1 MDAQP
6 SSGTRRRTQLQLRA
20 GAIRSAF
27 LTIALVATLL
37 VTASPAGAQTVVT
50 VEAGDSL
57 SAIAVQHGTT
67 VSALMVANGI
77 TDPDRVYMGQR
88 LVIPGVGATPTTL
101 PTMVVVVQ
109 SGDSLSAIAAEYG
122 VTMAALIEANN
133 ITDPDTVHVG
143 QELLVPGAT
152 RPITPT
158 GPVIVTVRSGDSL
171 SKIAAEYGVS
181 VSALMSLNG
190 ITDPDRLSV
199 GQQLTIP
206 GSMPPTSTLPP
217 LVVTVVSG
225 DSLSGIAAAQGV
237 TVSALMDANGITN
250 PNLLSVGQELRIP
263 GRFAPP
269 IYSIDY
275 GPVVVDGRG
284 WGHGRGMGQY
294 GALGYAIDEGW
305 GRDQIL
311 DHYYG
316 GTTPMVV
323 PDVEIGVRLLSH
335 DSKPTTVYLSD
346 GVLLVAGLQGPWTVI
361 DAKVVRLV
369 LDGDV
374 DRYHVYSGSSCGGDF
389 TDMGLMVDSA
399 VARIA
404 PAWPIGSTPY
414 STGGVASTADGVAYD
429 LVDQAEAGLDQT
441 LQLCEGATSATWYRG
456 EIRAARYG
464 ALQRT
469 VNWVAIEQYLR
480 SVVPS
485 EMPSVW
491 GSMGD
496 GAGRQALQVQAVAA
510 RSYSLAEVRYGYA
523 KTCDTIRCQV
533 YSGRR
538 SRRGGSGWDHE
549 TAETDAAVVA
559 TAGMVRLMDGVVSR
573 TEFSASTGGHTI
585 TADFVGVVDAGDDV
599 SINPVHRWSDEVDA
613 TRVADAFGL
622 GPLYEIQVV
631 ERDGFGD
638 DGGRAV
644 EVELRARDGNR
655 FVVSGD
661 RFRREFGLRSNWFG
675 VAYGPPDAGSSF
687 PAPQVDEYRVT
698 TGYSVE
704 HLASI
709 QAAADHLE
717 MTTAEF
723 QRSAVWVVAFLM
735 NLSDGAANPVDA
747 PDVTGSEKVTTA
759 YFAADGDQQA
769 LEKAAAGL
777 ALDGAEAQG
786 VAVTLLVFLVGLAS
800 AAGR

>member
-1 MDAQP
+1 M
-6 SSGTRRRTQLQLRA
+6 S
-20 GAIRSAF
+20 
-27 LTIALVATLL
+27 ALVATLL
-37 VTASPAGAQTVVT
+37 TTAAPAAADTVVT

-57 SAIAVQHGTT
+57 SEIAVQHGTT
-67 VSALMVANGI
+67 VGALMAANGI
-77 TDPDRVYMGQR
+77 SDPDRVYMGQR
-88 LVIPGVGATPTTL
+88 LVIPGAGATPTTL

-109 SGDSLSAIAAEYG
+109 RGDSLSGIAAEYG
-122 VTMAALIEANN
+122 VTLSALIEANN
-133 ITDPDTVHVG
+133 INDPDTVHVG

-158 GPVIVTVRSGDSL
+158 GPVVVTVRSGDSL

-181 VSALMSLNG
+181 VSALMIQNG
-190 ITDPDRLSV
+190 ITDPDRLSI
-199 GQQLTIP
+199 GQELTIP

-217 LVVTVVSG
+217 LIVTVVSG
-225 DSLSGIAAAQGV
+225 DSLSRIAVEYGV
-237 TVSALMDANGITN
+237 TVSALMDENGITN
-250 PNLLSVGQELRIP
+250 PDLLSVGQQLRIP
-263 GRFAPP
+263 GQFAPP
-269 IYSIDY
+269 VYSIDY
-275 GPVVVDGRG
+275 GPVVVEGRG

-294 GALGYAIDEGW
+294 GALGYAVDEGW

-323 PDVEIGVRLLSH
+323 PDVEIGIRLLSH
-335 DSKPTTVYLSD
+335 DGKPTTVYLSD
-346 GVLLVAGLQGPWTVI
+346 GVMLVAGLQGPWTAV
-361 DAKVVRLV
+361 DARVVRLV

-374 DRYHVYSGSSCGGDF
+374 DRYHVYSGSSCGGGF
-389 TDMGLMVDSA
+389 TDTGLLVNSP

-404 PAWPIGSTPY
+404 PAWPTGSTPY

-429 LVDQAEAGLDQT
+429 LVDQATAGLDQT

-464 ALQRT
+464 ARQRT
-469 VNWVAIEQYLR
+469 VNWVAVEQYLR

-491 GSMGD
+491 SEMGD
-496 GAGRQALQVQAVAA
+496 GAGQEALEAQAVAA
-510 RSYSLAEVRYGYA
+510 RSYALAEVRYEYA

-538 SRRGGSGWDHE
+538 SRRGSSGWDHE
-549 TAETDAAVVA
+549 TAETDAAVTA
-559 TAGMVRLMDGVVSR
+559 TTGMVRLRDGIVSR
-573 TEFSASTGGHTI
+573 TEFSASTGGHTV

-599 SINPVHRWSDEVDA
+599 SINPVHRWTDEVDA
-613 TRVADAFGL
+613 ARVADTFGL
-622 GPLYEIQVV
+622 GPLYEIEVV

-661 RFRREFGLRSNWFG
+661 RFRREFGLRSSWFG
-675 VAYGPPDAGSSF
+675 VAYGPPDAGSAF
-687 PAPQVDEYRVT
+687 PDPQVDEYRVT

-704 HLASI
+704 DLASI
-709 QAAADHLE
+709 QAAADHLQ
-717 MTTAEF
+717 MTTPEF
-723 QRSAVWVVAFLM
+723 QRAAVWVVAFLA
-735 NLSDGAANPVDA
+735 NLSEGATNPVDA
-747 PDVTGSEKVTTA
+747 PAVTGSEKVTTA
-759 YFAADGDQQA
+759 YFAAAGDQQVM
-769 LEKAAAGL
+769 EQVAAGFGL
-777 ALDGAEAQG
+777 NGAEAQA
-786 VAVTLLVFLVGLAS
+786 VSVTLLVFLVGLAR

>member
-1 MDAQP
+1 M
-6 SSGTRRRTQLQLRA
+6 
-20 GAIRSAF
+20 
-27 LTIALVATLL
+27 ATLL
-37 VTASPAGAQTVVT
+37 VTAAPAGAQTVVT

-57 SAIAVQHGTT
+57 SAIAIEHGTT
-67 VSALMVANGI
+67 VNALMAANGI

-109 SGDSLSAIAAEYG
+109 RGDSLSAIAAEYG
-122 VTMAALIEANN
+122 VTLSALIEANN

-158 GPVIVTVRSGDSL
+158 GPVVVTVRSGDSL
-171 SKIAAEYGVS
+171 SKIAAEHGVS
-181 VSALMSLNG
+181 VSALMLLNG
-190 ITDPDRLSV
+190 ITDPDRLSI

-217 LVVTVVSG
+217 LIVTVKSG
-225 DSLSGIAAAQGV
+225 DSLSKIAIGYGV
-237 TVSALMDANGITN
+237 TVSALMDENGITN
-250 PNLLSVGQELRIP
+250 PDLLSIGQQLRIP

-269 IYSIDY
+269 VYSIDY
-275 GPVVVDGRG
+275 GPVVVEGRG

-335 DSKPTTVYLSD
+335 DSKATTVYLSD
-346 GVLLVAGLQGPWTVI
+346 GVLLVGGLQGPWTVV
-361 DAKVVRLV
+361 DARVVRLL

-389 TDMGLMVDSA
+389 TDTGVVIDSP

-414 STGGVASTADGVAYD
+414 STGGVASTADGMAFD
-429 LVDQAEAGLDQT
+429 LVDQATAGLDQV

-464 ALQRT
+464 ARQRT
-469 VNWVAIEQYLR
+469 VNWVAVEQYLR

-491 GSMGD
+491 AAMGD
-496 GAGRQALQVQAVAA
+496 GAGQQALEVQAVAA
-510 RSYSLAEVRYGYA
+510 RSYALAEVRYGYA

-538 SRRGGSGWDHE
+538 SRRGSSGWDHE
-549 TAETDAAVVA
+549 TAGTDAAIAA

-599 SINPVHRWSDEVDA
+599 SINPVHRWTDEVDA

-687 PAPQVDEYRVT
+687 PDPQVDEYRVT
-698 TGYSVE
+698 SSYSVE
-704 HLASI
+704 DLASI
-709 QAAADHLE
+709 EAAADHLQ

-723 QRSAVWVVAFLM
+723 QRAAVWVVAFLV
-735 NLSDGAANPVDA
+735 NLSGDATSPIDA
-747 PDVTGSEKVTTA
+747 PDVTGSREVTTA
-759 YFAADGDQQA
+759 YFAADGDQQT
-769 LEKAAAGL
+769 LEQVAAGF
-777 ALDGAEAQG
+777 ALDGAAAQA

>member
-1 MDAQP
+1 M
-6 SSGTRRRTQLQLRA
+6 
-20 GAIRSAF
+20 
-27 LTIALVATLL
+27 ATLL
-37 VTASPAGAQTVVT
+37 VTAAPAGAQTVVT

-57 SAIAVQHGTT
+57 SAIAIEHGTT
-67 VSALMVANGI
+67 VNALMAANGI

-109 SGDSLSAIAAEYG
+109 RGDSLSAIAAEYG
-122 VTMAALIEANN
+122 VTLSALIEANN

-158 GPVIVTVRSGDSL
+158 GPVVVTVRSGDSL
-171 SKIAAEYGVS
+171 SKIAAEHGVS
-181 VSALMSLNG
+181 VSALMLLNG
-190 ITDPDRLSV
+190 ITDPDRLSI

-217 LVVTVVSG
+217 LIVTVKSG
-225 DSLSGIAAAQGV
+225 DSLSKIAIGYGV
-237 TVSALMDANGITN
+237 TVSALMDENGITN
-250 PNLLSVGQELRIP
+250 PDLLSIGQQLRIP

-269 IYSIDY
+269 VYSIDY
-275 GPVVVDGRG
+275 GPVVVEGRG

-335 DSKPTTVYLSD
+335 DSKATTVYLSD
-346 GVLLVAGLQGPWTVI
+346 GVLLVGGLQGPWTVV
-361 DAKVVRLV
+361 DARVVRLL

-389 TDMGLMVDSA
+389 TDTGVVIDSP

-414 STGGVASTADGVAYD
+414 STGGVASTADGMAFD
-429 LVDQAEAGLDQT
+429 LVDQATAGLDQV

-464 ALQRT
+464 ARQRT
-469 VNWVAIEQYLR
+469 VNWVAVEQYLR

-491 GSMGD
+491 AAMGD
-496 GAGRQALQVQAVAA
+496 GAGQQALEVQAVAA
-510 RSYSLAEVRYGYA
+510 RSYALAEVRYGYA

-538 SRRGGSGWDHE
+538 SRRGSSGWDHE
-549 TAETDAAVVA
+549 TAGTDAAIAA

-599 SINPVHRWSDEVDA
+599 SINPVHRWTDEVDA

-655 FVVSGD
+655 FVVSGN

-687 PAPQVDEYRVT
+687 PDPQVDEYRVT
-698 TGYSVE
+698 SSYSVE
-704 HLASI
+704 DLASI
-709 QAAADHLE
+709 EAAADHLQ

-723 QRSAVWVVAFLM
+723 QRAAVWVVAFLV
-735 NLSDGAANPVDA
+735 NLSGDATSPIDA
-747 PDVTGSEKVTTA
+747 PDVTGSREVTTA
-759 YFAADGDQQA
+759 YFAADGDQQT
-769 LEKAAAGL
+769 LEQVAAGF
-777 ALDGAEAQG
+777 ALDGAAAQA

>member
-1 MDAQP
+1 M
-6 SSGTRRRTQLQLRA
+6 
-20 GAIRSAF
+20 
-27 LTIALVATLL
+27 ATLL
-37 VTASPAGAQTVVT
+37 VTAAPAGAQTVVT

-57 SAIAVQHGTT
+57 SAIAIEHGTT
-67 VSALMVANGI
+67 VNALMAANGI

-109 SGDSLSAIAAEYG
+109 RGDSLSAIAAEYG
-122 VTMAALIEANN
+122 VTLSALIEANN

-158 GPVIVTVRSGDSL
+158 GPVVVTVRSGDSL
-171 SKIAAEYGVS
+171 SKIAAEHGVS
-181 VSALMSLNG
+181 VSALMLLNG
-190 ITDPDRLSV
+190 ITDPDRLSI

-217 LVVTVVSG
+217 LIVTVKSG
-225 DSLSGIAAAQGV
+225 DSLSKIAIGYGV
-237 TVSALMDANGITN
+237 AVSALMDENGITN
-250 PNLLSVGQELRIP
+250 PDLLSIGQQLRIP

-269 IYSIDY
+269 VYSIDY
-275 GPVVVDGRG
+275 GPVVVEGRG

-335 DSKPTTVYLSD
+335 DSKATTVYLSD
-346 GVLLVAGLQGPWTVI
+346 GVLLVGGLQGPWTVV
-361 DAKVVRLV
+361 DARVVRLL

-389 TDMGLMVDSA
+389 TDTGVVIDSP

-414 STGGVASTADGVAYD
+414 STGGVASTADGMAFD
-429 LVDQAEAGLDQT
+429 LVDQATAGLDQV

-464 ALQRT
+464 ARQRT
-469 VNWVAIEQYLR
+469 VNWVAVEQYLR

-491 GSMGD
+491 AAMGD
-496 GAGRQALQVQAVAA
+496 GAGQQALEVQAVAA
-510 RSYSLAEVRYGYA
+510 RSYALAEVRYGYA

-538 SRRGGSGWDHE
+538 SRRGSSGWDHE
-549 TAETDAAVVA
+549 TAGTDAAIAA

-599 SINPVHRWSDEVDA
+599 SINPVHRWTDEVDA

-655 FVVSGD
+655 FVVSGN

-687 PAPQVDEYRVT
+687 PDPQVDEYRVT
-698 TGYSVE
+698 SSYSVE
-704 HLASI
+704 DLASI
-709 QAAADHLE
+709 EAAADHLQ

-723 QRSAVWVVAFLM
+723 QRAAVWVVAFLV
-735 NLSDGAANPVDA
+735 NLSGDATSPIDA
-747 PDVTGSEKVTTA
+747 PDVTGSREVTTA
-759 YFAADGDQQA
+759 YFAADGDQQT
-769 LEKAAAGL
+769 LEQVAAGF
-777 ALDGAEAQG
+777 ALDGAAAQA